1 MRAAV
6 MAAVLAWAAA
16 SPAASE
22 VIDADDGYLAE
33 AGFQASLSGD
43 VSGVDASMRW
53 HINPNGP
60 WIWNVGAKLG
70 ASWVDAGDDTVTA
83 GTIGVLAGYSYD
95 AGDLRPTFEFALG
108 KPFSDGGRFDLET
121 SVGAGVR
128 WRLAGTGRQDFAV
141 RAMLFRTEWSGSG
154 AQPDV
159 SSYAIGVG
167 IYQARLAR

>member
-6 MAAVLAWAAA
+6 MVAVLALAAA
-16 SPAASE
+16 SPAAAE
-22 VIDADDGYLAE
+22 VVDADDGYLAE

-53 HINPNGP
+53 HLNPNGP
-60 WIWNVGAKLG
+60 WIWNFGVKLG
-70 ASWVDAGDDTVTA
+70 ASWVDAGDDTVSA
-83 GTIGVLAGYSYD
+83 GTFGVLGGYSYD
-95 AGDLRPTFEFALG
+95 AGDFWPTFELALG
-108 KPFSDGGRFDLET
+108 KPFSDGSRFDLET

-128 WRLAGTGRQDFAV
+128 WRLAGTGGHDFAV

-154 AQPDV
+154 AQSNA
-159 SSYAIGVG
+159 SSYGIAVG